1 MVGAFFG
8 LDRASAGPCW
18 ASNGSARCLDGSDA
32 GAMEGALVQV
42 SGLRL
47 PRLRKYQ
54 WWPGSERLY
63 RNRPSKMDEI
73 AVTGNK
79 AKEAFAFV
87 QKSSYRELREKAQE
101 NELDAGFLLKCDEML
116 DTYASPR
123 NFMAWNEY
131 MKICLLAGCAKSM
144 ERSFSEGDIRGA
156 IASIT
161 FRSAILSKACAR
173 YVSEQ
178 IIESFAQT
186 SLPELPPE
194 VIEVLPYVHL
204 MLPRNTVYDAE
215 GDEVISIM
223 VQSGSLYANELCE
236 ESRAV
241 AETFFPSEKL
251 APQELM
257 GAEGLQII
265 TFTKTGMDVFQEFI
279 TPDAKSWH
287 ESNVKATEESKYKSA
302 NTEKIIRI
310 AVNSLL
316 VHLYEPELV
325 TTDPRPATKGI
336 GFSGNSKIP
345 LSPTWIGKAFRNAS
359 ERRCSKAEDSTRGNV
374 RSHWRRGHW
383 HSVCI
388 GPKRS
393 ERRVQ
398 WFKPVYVNPSLEL
411 S

>member
-1 MVGAFFG
+1 MT
-8 LDRASAGPCW
+8 
-18 ASNGSARCLDGSDA
+18 
-32 GAMEGALVQV
+32 Q
-42 SGLRL
+42 
-47 PRLRKYQ
+47 
-54 WWPGSERLY
+54 
-63 RNRPSKMDEI
+63 SK
-73 AVTGNK
+73 V
-79 AKEAFAFV
+79 KEAYAFV
-87 QKSSYRELREKAQE
+87 QKSSYRDLREKAQS
-101 NELDAGFLLKCDEML
+101 NELDAGFLSKCDEML

-123 NFMAWNEY
+123 NYMAWNEY

-144 ERSFSEGDIRGA
+144 EWSFRESDIRGA
-156 IASIT
+156 IACTT

-178 IIESFAQT
+178 IVEYFIQT

-194 VIEVLPYVHL
+194 IIDVLPYVHL
-204 MLPRNTVYDAE
+204 MLPRNTIYDAE
-215 GDEVISIM
+215 GHEVISIM
-223 VQSGSLYANELCE
+223 VQSGNLYADELCE
-236 ESRAV
+236 ENRAV
-241 AETFFPSEKL
+241 AETFFPEEQL

-257 GAEGLQII
+257 GSKGLQIV
-265 TFTKTGMDVFQEFI
+265 TFTKSGMDVFQEFI

-287 ESNVKATEESKYKSA
+287 ESNVKAAGESKYKSA

-310 AVNSLL
+310 ALNYLL

-336 GFSGNSKIP
+336 GFSGKSKIP
-345 LSPTWIGKAFRNAS
+345 LSPTWIGKTFRNAS
-359 ERRCSKAEDSTRGNV
+359 ERHRPKIEDSARSNV

-383 HSVCI
+383 HSVCV

-398 WFKPVYVNPSLEL
+398 WFKPVYVNPALEP